1 MEFNSGF
8 KGLKVKVFNSF
19 GFSSFSHL
27 NPSPILPLLGVA
39 AGYTKWTSC
48 SPFLT
53 CKCETESSIIVSSF
67 KYVATSAV
75 MITDRR
81 DKHES
86 QPDLNFGFAV
96 LYNENSSTVVSQS
109 YVMNIR
115 KYVYE
120 E

>member
-1 MEFNSGF
+1 
-8 KGLKVKVFNSF
+8 
-19 GFSSFSHL
+19 
-27 NPSPILPLLGVA
+27 
-39 AGYTKWTSC
+39 
-48 SPFLT
+48 
-53 CKCETESSIIVSSF
+53 
-67 KYVATSAV
+67 

-120 E
+120 EWDTRMLGMPYTSRYILRECFNSCT